1 MNFLGKGL
9 GIFVPSNEMG
19 ADDTAPANFW
29 GDMPEEE
36 YYSSQGVKNT
46 KEYFKTPHGTIFTQ
60 EFRPVGEKAKA
71 IVCLTHGYGS
81 DTGWMFQLIAIEMA
95 KWGYVAYAAD
105 MLGHGR
111 SEGIRC
117 YTPEAEKVKG
127 IICAQ
132 LILFPS
138 NQISSPINPSLV
150 NKAFPIHLSALA
162 ILSHR
167 LGFLRLLD
175 IRG

>member
-1 MNFLGKGL
+1 
-9 GIFVPSNEMG
+9 MG
-19 ADDTAPANFW
+19 ADDTALANFW

-36 YYSSQGVKNT
+36 YYASQGVKNT

-60 EFRPVGEKAKA
+60 EFRPVREKAKG

-81 DTGWMFQLIAIEMA
+81 DTGWMFQLIAIEVA

-117 YTPEAEKVKG
+117 YTPEAEKVKAQS
-127 IICAQ
+127 ILCA
-132 LILFPS
+132 
-138 NQISSPINPSLV
+138 INFVYFKPNLLSYKSQACKKKHFLSLS
-150 NKAFPIHLSALA
+150 L
-162 ILSHR
+162 
-167 LGFLRLLD
+167 FLR
-175 IRG
+175 